1 MKCYL
6 LDQMQE
12 QTEIDKAGEY
22 VILSDK
28 QNWIRNGE
36 KLGIYAD
43 VDTINM
49 NGHFSKVET
58 QSDYLFGQVSVPRVL
73 DLFGAR
79 HEIFFFVNERGI
91 IFADEN
97 DYVQRILEKIRTK
110 KDTQAFTKEQ
120 FLYNFISQILK
131 NDIQILD
138 DYEVKIIKM
147 EERITDDKMQDFHK
161 KMMPIRRELLVM
173 KSYYEQISEMGKELE
188 ENEDGI
194 FANKRLKLFRFITDK
209 ADRLERKCGQLL
221 DYSQQL
227 RDVYQSQVDAKQNK
241 TIELLTVISSVFFPL
256 TLLTSWYGMNFKN
269 MPELENGYP
278 VVVVA
283 AIFIV
288 VGTVWLFKRKKIL

>member
-28 QNWIRNGE
+28 QNWIRDGE

-221 DYSQQL
+221 DY
-227 RDVYQSQVDAKQNK
+227 
-241 TIELLTVISSVFFPL
+241 
-256 TLLTSWYGMNFKN
+256 
-269 MPELENGYP
+269 
-278 VVVVA
+278 
-283 AIFIV
+283 
-288 VGTVWLFKRKKIL
+288 

>member
-1 MKCYL
+1 
-6 LDQMQE
+6 
-12 QTEIDKAGEY
+12 
-22 VILSDK
+22 
-28 QNWIRNGE
+28 
-36 KLGIYAD
+36 
-43 VDTINM
+43 M

>member
-1 MKCYL
+1 
-6 LDQMQE
+6 
-12 QTEIDKAGEY
+12 
-22 VILSDK
+22 
-28 QNWIRNGE
+28 
-36 KLGIYAD
+36 
-43 VDTINM
+43 M

-161 KMMPIRRELLVM
+161 KMMPIRRELL
-173 KSYYEQISEMGKELE
+173 
-188 ENEDGI
+188 
-194 FANKRLKLFRFITDK
+194 
-209 ADRLERKCGQLL
+209 

>member
-28 QNWIRNGE
+28 QNWIRDGE

-120 FLYNFISQILK
+120 FLYIL
-131 NDIQILD
+131 
-138 DYEVKIIKM
+138 
-147 EERITDDKMQDFHK
+147 
-161 KMMPIRRELLVM
+161 
-173 KSYYEQISEMGKELE
+173 
-188 ENEDGI
+188 
-194 FANKRLKLFRFITDK
+194 
-209 ADRLERKCGQLL
+209 
-221 DYSQQL
+221 
-227 RDVYQSQVDAKQNK
+227 
-241 TIELLTVISSVFFPL
+241 SVR
-256 TLLTSWYGMNFKN
+256 S
-269 MPELENGYP
+269 
-278 VVVVA
+278 
-283 AIFIV
+283 
-288 VGTVWLFKRKKIL
+288 

>member
-28 QNWIRNGE
+28 QNWIRDGE

-147 EERITDDKMQDFHK
+147 EERITDD
-161 KMMPIRRELLVM
+161 
-173 KSYYEQISEMGKELE
+173 
-188 ENEDGI
+188 
-194 FANKRLKLFRFITDK
+194 
-209 ADRLERKCGQLL
+209 GQLL

>member
-1 MKCYL
+1 
-6 LDQMQE
+6 
-12 QTEIDKAGEY
+12 
-22 VILSDK
+22 
-28 QNWIRNGE
+28 
-36 KLGIYAD
+36 
-43 VDTINM
+43 
-49 NGHFSKVET
+49 
-58 QSDYLFGQVSVPRVL
+58 
-73 DLFGAR
+73 
-79 HEIFFFVNERGI
+79 
-91 IFADEN
+91 
-97 DYVQRILEKIRTK
+97 
-110 KDTQAFTKEQ
+110 
-120 FLYNFISQILK
+120 
-131 NDIQILD
+131 
-138 DYEVKIIKM
+138 M